1 MRGARW
7 SPCSSF
13 TIEKSSMNR
22 VFIAVILLGEDEE
35 ETGENISMPLY
46 RRHRLF
52 SQTNS
57 NIMKMRWKNHA

>member
-1 MRGARW
+1 
-7 SPCSSF
+7 
-13 TIEKSSMNR
+13 MNR